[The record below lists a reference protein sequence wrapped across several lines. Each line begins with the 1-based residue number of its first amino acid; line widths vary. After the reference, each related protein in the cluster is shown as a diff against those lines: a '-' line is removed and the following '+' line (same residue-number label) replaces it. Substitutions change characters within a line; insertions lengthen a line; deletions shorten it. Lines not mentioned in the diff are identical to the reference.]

1 MAFHFVNQY
10 GNSKAVPEMFVGMT
24 TAGTMFFFAAITL
37 VGLAWVYFFLPETS
51 GRSLE
56 SLDAVFELPWYKIG
70 RYGSKVAVSPTLYES
85 EKDGMAEKNQ
95 QVEYLETSRQGV

>member
-37 VGLAWVYFFLPETS
+37 LGLFWVYFFLPETS

-56 SLDAVFELPWYKIG
+56 SLDAVFELPWWKVG
-70 RYGSKVAVSPTLYES
+70 RYGAKVAVSPALFEGEEGQG
-85 EKDGMAEKNQ
+85 EKEK
-95 QVEYLETSRQGV
+95 QVEYLETARQGA